1 LKKAENKML
10 LVVFN
15 NHDRQINAKVKLDM
29 KKLFGING
37 SADISDPES
46 GKMLFSGKTEFS
58 VPVSMRN
65 FRLLQVKLK

>member
-1 LKKAENKML
+1 MEI
-10 LVVFN
+10 
-15 NHDRQINAKVKLDM
+15 DDM

-37 SADISDPES
+37 SADISDLES

>member
-1 LKKAENKML
+1 ML

-37 SADISDPES
+37 SADISDLES